1 MRTDPLLN
9 QVWGRGLDLTSQPTL
24 SHILFDLRGKLPKDL
39 EQSAA
44 IARHQDGGNDATGA
58 LQAQGYATTESLTAL
73 YNLSEEARTAS
84 TEDQL
89 VAAYASL
96 TVPDTS

>member
-1 MRTDPLLN
+1 
-9 QVWGRGLDLTSQPTL
+9 
-24 SHILFDLRGKLPKDL
+24 
-39 EQSAA
+39 
-44 IARHQDGGNDATGA
+44 
-58 LQAQGYATTESLTAL
+58 LTAL